1 MVKQL
6 NSQMDEAIKDANAD
20 AVESVLRLQRSVCPH
35 LDWSNAFIQAVK
47 TGHTEIVRAMLRTKP
62 NVNLVDDA
70 GRRPL
75 HYAAEIGSGDIVKQI
90 LNAGS
95 PVNVSDSQGATA
107 LHIAAEM
114 GQSTATVVLLSEGAN
129 VNRPKLP
136 QTGESPLH
144 VACRKGRVEIVK
156 FMLAEEGWS
165 TVKPLMD

>member
-1 MVKQL
+1 MTL
-6 NSQMDEAIKDANAD
+6 GED
-20 AVESVLRLQRSVCPH
+20 LYTTQRR
-35 LDWSNAFIQAVK
+35 F
-47 TGHTEIVRAMLRTKP
+47 
-62 NVNLVDDA
+62 
-70 GRRPL
+70 
-75 HYAAEIGSGDIVKQI
+75 GSGDIVKQI

-95 PVNVSDSQGATA
+95 PVNVADSQGATA

-156 FMLAEEGWS
+156 FMLARGGLVNSETTDGL
-165 TVKPLMD
+165 TPLHLASRAKQLEVARVLCVLGAKVNQPDDKGKISAVLRG